1 MRLDTLCF
9 GMAGACP
16 VAPVKDKSMTDEEL
30 LDLAR
35 AAAAKAYAP
44 YSNFHVGCAIESVEG
59 EVVTGAN
66 MENACYRLGVC
77 AEQSALTA
85 AQHKFGLDKV
95 ARIVVVGGKDATV
108 CTPCGGCRQ
117 AILEAAQLS
126 SRDIDILCGSGDG
139 SAVEHH
145 TIGEL
150 IPFGFGPANLGEPL

>member
-1 MRLDTLCF
+1 
-9 GMAGACP
+9 
-16 VAPVKDKSMTDEEL
+16 MTDEEL

-44 YSNFHVGCAIESVEG
+44 YSKFHVGAAVESVDG

-66 MENACYRLGVC
+66 MENACYRLGIC

-85 AQHKFGLDKV
+85 AQHKFGLGKV
-95 ARIVVVGGKDATV
+95 ARIAVVGGTDAKV

-126 SRDIDILCGSGDG
+126 GRDLEIICGSGDG
-139 SAVEHH
+139 SSVERHR
-145 TIGEL
+145 IGEL
-150 IPFGFGPANLGEPL
+150 IPFGFGPENLKG